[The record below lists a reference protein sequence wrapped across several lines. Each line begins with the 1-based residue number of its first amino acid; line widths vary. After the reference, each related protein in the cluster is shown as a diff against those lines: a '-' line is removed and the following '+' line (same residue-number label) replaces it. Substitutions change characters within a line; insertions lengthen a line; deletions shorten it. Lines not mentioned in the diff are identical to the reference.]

1 MTNRTTVDPT
11 PTPTASPDAT
21 AVLASDRSDAAI
33 VAIVREIPTIG
44 RTALVAELAAMIP
57 TDPTI
62 GAILPVI
69 LASPVGPD
77 PAIAIMDRI
86 ATRLDSVAALVNGAM
101 IHVGSFDVDP
111 DDIVGLFADALS
123 RVAPIDADTIDA
135 IVTPI
140 PVPATTRSGRRPR
153 RVVER
158 DWTGLD
164 GVAIATPG
172 RPGISPASMFTI
184 HVDSDGVATFTT
196 PDGAIHDYATNAL
209 RSADAWQDGE
219 RGWGNPFDVC
229 RELRSTNA
237 VARTLGAMTA
247 VAD

>member
-69 LASPVGPD
+69 LASPFGPD
-77 PAIAIMDRI
+77 PAIAIMD
-86 ATRLDSVAALVNGAM
+86 AVASRLDAVAALVNGALVN
-101 IHVGSFDVDP
+101 VGSFDVDP
-111 DDIVGLFADALS
+111 DDIVGLFADALT
-123 RVAPIDADTIDA
+123 RIAPMDADAVAA
-135 IVTPI
+135 IATPT

-158 DWTGLD
+158 DWDGMN

-172 RPGISPASMFTI
+172 RPGISPASMFTV
-184 HVDSDGVATFTT
+184 HVDPDGVPTFTT
-196 PDGAIHDYATNAL
+196 PDGVVHDYATNAL

-229 RELRSTNA
+229 RELRPTGS